1 MLAKNILRIKKGP
14 WQILKENEQN
24 GARGSGKQSPAKNI
38 KWESRVCIPT
48 IVLQAIVLE
57 VAHVLGCYTLSLE
70 IPCLLNLLTPALTS
84 IDLLRM
90 RADWKVL
97 WQDFI

>member
-1 MLAKNILRIKKGP
+1 MVPEDQVNSL
-14 WQILKENEQN
+14 QLKLSN
-24 GARGSGKQSPAKNI
+24 GNRGY
-38 KWESRVCIPT
+38 VYPT
-48 IVLQAIVLE
+48 IVLQTIVLE

>member
-38 KWESRVCIPT
+38 KWELRVYPT
-48 IVLQAIVLE
+48 IVLRAIVLE
-57 VAHVLGCYTLSLE
+57 VAHVLGCCTLSLE
-70 IPCLLNLLTPALTS
+70 IPCLLNLTPALTS

>member
-1 MLAKNILRIKKGP
+1 MAD
-14 WQILKENEQN
+14 LKENEQN

-38 KWESRVCIPT
+38 KWESRVYPR

-57 VAHVLGCYTLSLE
+57 VAHVLGCCTLSLE

>member
-38 KWESRVCIPT
+38 KWELRVYPT
-48 IVLQAIVLE
+48 IVLRAIVLE
-57 VAHVLGCYTLSLE
+57 VDKL
-70 IPCLLNLLTPALTS
+70 PWLLHIEPGNPMSVELNSSP
-84 IDLLRM
+84 DLY
-90 RADWKVL
+90 
-97 WQDFI
+97 